1 MELLCACLCVCV
13 CAHPSTGTMR
23 PAQPGRIS
31 VPTTFVRPRRG
42 LSVCVCVCLYC
53 ACTMCTQ
60 CMCLLVCVPRAHK
73 YAVVVGLSVHWA
85 CTSGAA
91 TCHPLL
97 SPLLLLLC
105 AVSPPFRAHSIVRDC
120 DFVSSTLA
128 SASRILACVDCRL
141 AWPASPPLLP
151 PTTLLP
157 FPWGC
162 WSLPRLFA
170 RAFM

>member
-1 MELLCACLCVCV
+1 MCMSVCVCV
-13 CAHPSTGTMR
+13 CASFDGYNAPSPARANICANNLRQAEAR
-23 PAQPGRIS
+23 PQC
-31 VPTTFVRPRRG
+31 
-42 LSVCVCVCLYC
+42 VCVCVCLYC

-141 AWPASPPLLP
+141 AWPASPLLP